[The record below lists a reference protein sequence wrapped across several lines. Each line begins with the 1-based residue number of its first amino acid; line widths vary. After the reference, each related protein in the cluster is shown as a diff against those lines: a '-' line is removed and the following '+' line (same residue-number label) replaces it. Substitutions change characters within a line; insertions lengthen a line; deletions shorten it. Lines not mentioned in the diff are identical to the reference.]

1 MRLRMDEPNTI
12 RGVWLGGL
20 AIMWSYPLA
29 TLGPSAVLG
38 AIGEVPTYLIDE
50 RRVLDLVISLVTA
63 YLAYY
68 LYLAYAE
75 GIVRKVRRGEQR
87 HGLGGVLDDLTGA
100 SRYVLG
106 VTGAA
111 IIVITITSAAT
122 LLLVVPGVWLYTRW
136 SLTTPVIREQSIG
149 PLAAMRRS
157 GQLVR
162 GNFWFVFMTAS
173 VAYYLEGVFTHLGGW
188 TAGWITGSHTWG
200 EWVGGSILAAVVTPV
215 AAFAT
220 SLAHSSVD
228 KSA

>member
-1 MRLRMDEPNTI
+1 MGETNTI

-20 AIMWSYPLA
+20 ALVWSYPLA
-29 TLGPSAVLG
+29 TLAPSAVLG

-50 RRVLDLVISLVTA
+50 RRVMDLVVSLATA

-75 GIVRKVRRGEQR
+75 GIVRKVRQGEQR
-87 HGLGGVLDDLTGA
+87 RGLEGVLDDLAGA
-100 SRYVLG
+100 SRFVPA

-111 IIVITITSAAT
+111 LLVVVITSAAT

-136 SLTTPVIREQSIG
+136 SLTTPVIREEDVG
-149 PLAAMRRS
+149 PVAAMRRS
-157 GQLVR
+157 GELVR
-162 GNFWFVFMTAS
+162 GRFWFVFMTAS
-173 VAYYLEGVFTHLGGW
+173 VAYYLEGVVTDLGGW

-200 EWVGGSILAAVVTPV
+200 EWLGGSILATVVMPV

-220 SLAHSSVD
+220 SLAHRSVD
-228 KSA
+228 KRT